1 MKQTTPFAITISR
14 QLGSGGA
21 YVGQQLADKLTIFYA
36 DREIIRNAA
45 KQLSVMEED
54 IDFREERAPSFW
66 QTIFQSTSYIPD
78 ITIPENPIIPTD
90 RELFEAEADVIQHM
104 AKEHSAV
111 IIGRCGFHILREHQ
125 NLVRIF
131 LHSDPK
137 ERIQRIHEQYQVPEA
152 VAEKML
158 IQSDKERTLYNKT
171 YTGKEW
177 TDAKNYD
184 LSINTSKMDLDK
196 VVELIINYLKIRGI
210 I

>member
-1 MKQTTPFAITISR
+1 MKQTSLFAITISR

-66 QTIFQSTSYIPD
+66 QNIFQSTSFFPD
-78 ITIPENPIIPTD
+78 ITIPESPIIPTD
-90 RELFEAEADVIQHM
+90 RELFDAETDVIQHI

-111 IIGRCGFHILREHQ
+111 FIGRCGYFVLREHQ

-131 LHSDPK
+131 LYGDPK
-137 ERIQRIHEQYQVPEA
+137 VRIQRIHEQYQVPET
-152 VAEKML
+152 VSEKML
-158 IQSDKERTLYNKT
+158 LQSDKERALYNKT

-177 TDAKNYD
+177 SDAKNYD
-184 LSINTSKMDLDK
+184 LCINTSNVDLDK